1 MHVHPMRRMW
11 LPGHLPPIPA
21 GAASQTP
28 AAYTGRNIFPG
39 NRRLYWQK
47 QLPGHTPLLPA
58 EAASWAYASFTGR
71 SSFPDIRRF
80 YRQKQLPGHTPL
92 LLAEAASRAY
102 AAFTDRSSFPG
113 IRRLYRQKLLPH
125 YVTTIS
131 FIPSSFTLSFSF
143 SIISSDG
150 SFAAEKEGLTP

>member
-1 MHVHPMRRMW
+1 MSIRCGGCGFPGSCRLYRQEQLPRHPR
-11 LPGHLPPIPA
+11 LILA
-21 GAASQTP
+21 ETSSQAT
-28 AAYTGRNIFPG
+28 AAY
-39 NRRLYWQK
+39 
-47 QLPGHTPLLPA
+47 
-58 EAASWAYASFTGR
+58 TGR

-102 AAFTDRSSFPG
+102 AAFTDRISFPG
-113 IRRLYRQKLLPH
+113 NRRLYRQKQLPGHLPLIPAGPGKLLPH

>member
-1 MHVHPMRRMW
+1 MSIRCGGCGFLGSCRLYRQEQLPRHPR
-11 LPGHLPPIPA
+11 LILA
-21 GAASQTP
+21 ETSSQAT
-28 AAYTGRNIFPG
+28 AAY
-39 NRRLYWQK
+39 
-47 QLPGHTPLLPA
+47 
-58 EAASWAYASFTGR
+58 TGR

-150 SFAAEKEGLTP
+150 SFVAEKEGLTP

>member
-1 MHVHPMRRMW
+1 MSIRCGGCGFPGTCRLYRQEQLPRHPR
-11 LPGHLPPIPA
+11 LILA
-21 GAASQTP
+21 ETSSQAT
-28 AAYTGRNIFPG
+28 AAY
-39 NRRLYWQK
+39 
-47 QLPGHTPLLPA
+47 
-58 EAASWAYASFTGR
+58 TGR

-150 SFAAEKEGLTP
+150 SFEEEKEGLTP

>member
-1 MHVHPMRRMW
+1 MSIRCDGCGFPGTCRLYRQEQLPRHPR
-11 LPGHLPPIPA
+11 LILA
-21 GAASQTP
+21 ETSSQAT
-28 AAYTGRNIFPG
+28 AAY
-39 NRRLYWQK
+39 
-47 QLPGHTPLLPA
+47 
-58 EAASWAYASFTGR
+58 TGR